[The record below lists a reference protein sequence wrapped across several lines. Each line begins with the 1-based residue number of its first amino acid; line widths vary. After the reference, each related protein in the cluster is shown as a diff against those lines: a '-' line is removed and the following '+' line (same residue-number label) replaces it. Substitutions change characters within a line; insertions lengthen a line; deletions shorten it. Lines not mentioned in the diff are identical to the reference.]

1 MSASISGGNAMKLP
15 LPQVLN
21 LGRAA
26 ATLTVISVIL
36 LALNSP
42 GAWSQTARTVKI
54 VVPFPP
60 GGPTDTLARLLA
72 DEIGRAQGLTMVVDN
87 RPGAGSVI
95 GTEVVSRAAPDGNT
109 LLIIANSFVINPNL
123 KKLNYDP
130 LSFEPICHL
139 ARSPHFIIVNNASPY
154 PMLADLLNAARAQPG
169 ELTLATV
176 GPATGPHIAFERLKR
191 VANINMTFVPYAGT
205 APSVN
210 ALLGGHV
217 TAAIADYRDVIAQM
231 KAGKLRALATASRTR
246 LEPVP
251 DVPTVAESGYKDYEA
266 EGWFGMVAPAKTPRE
281 TVSQFAGW
289 LIAALQAPEINR
301 KLVDLGLFPVG
312 MCGVDFG
319 AHLRKQY
326 EEYGRIIREA
336 NIKAE

>member
-1 MSASISGGNAMKLP
+1 MKLP
-15 LPQVLN
+15 RRQVLK

-26 ATLTVISVIL
+26 ATLIVISVIL

-72 DEIGRAQGLTMVVDN
+72 EEIGRAQGLTMVVDN

-95 GTEVVSRAAPDGNT
+95 GTEAVSRAAPDGNT

-139 ARSPHFIIVNNASPY
+139 ARSPHSSSSTMHRLTRCSPTSST
-154 PMLADLLNAARAQPG
+154 RHHAQPG

-191 VANINMTFVPYAGT
+191 VANINMTFVPYAGS
-205 APSVN
+205 ALSVN

-251 DVPTVAESGYKDYEA
+251 DVPTVAESGYRDYEA

-281 TVSQFAGW
+281 TASQFAGW

>member
-1 MSASISGGNAMKLP
+1 
-15 LPQVLN
+15 
-21 LGRAA
+21 
-26 ATLTVISVIL
+26 
-36 LALNSP
+36 
-42 GAWSQTARTVKI
+42 
-54 VVPFPP
+54 
-60 GGPTDTLARLLA
+60 
-72 DEIGRAQGLTMVVDN
+72 
-87 RPGAGSVI
+87 
-95 GTEVVSRAAPDGNT
+95 
-109 LLIIANSFVINPNL
+109 
-123 KKLNYDP
+123 
-130 LSFEPICHL
+130 
-139 ARSPHFIIVNNASPY
+139 
-154 PMLADLLNAARAQPG
+154 MLADLLNAARVQPG